1 MKVPFLTAAA
11 LHAAA
16 AEMLADALEQVMQGN
31 KLPLKAQEYLE
42 ARRVQREIDNDRDGG
57 AAGW

>member
-1 MKVPFLTAAA
+1 

-16 AEMLADALEQVMQGN
+16 AEMLADALEQVMQG
-31 KLPLKAQEYLE
+31 KQCPQKAREYLA
-42 ARRVQREIDNDRDGG
+42 ARKIQRDIANDRDDG